1 MHRVDT
7 GRRGPCLDCI
17 KKLEDEAEARP
28 EKPAEQPQLFEDLN
42 KKFSRRSFMFL
53 GALAAGAALTRK
65 IQPPDETSALY
76 RFKPMPAIPEEVWQE
91 LAAVQRQQ
99 NAITGAYI
107 AQYADY
113 YSEDWDIGDGYL
125 KTKI

>member
-28 EKPAEQPQLFEDLN
+28 EKPAEQPQLFEDL
-42 KKFSRRSFMFL
+42 
-53 GALAAGAALTRK
+53 
-65 IQPPDETSALY
+65 
-76 RFKPMPAIPEEVWQE
+76 
-91 LAAVQRQQ
+91 
-99 NAITGAYI
+99 
-107 AQYADY
+107 
-113 YSEDWDIGDGYL
+113 